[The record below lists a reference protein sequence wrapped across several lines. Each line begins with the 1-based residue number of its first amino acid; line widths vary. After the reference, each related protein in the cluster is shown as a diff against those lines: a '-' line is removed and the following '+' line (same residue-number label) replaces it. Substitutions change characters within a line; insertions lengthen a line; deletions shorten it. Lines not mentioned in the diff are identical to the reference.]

1 MLKYIIFDY
10 AGVLTPTTD
19 NYKFALKYADEFN
32 LSPVELLDITY
43 VDWDKALIAEV
54 SPQSYWQN
62 IASKLNCDPNEL
74 KSKIIETFPI
84 DNRVVDYIDEIKS
97 QYTICML
104 SNQIEDWLEP
114 EIDKHGLRSRF
125 EHYFNSYQLGLA
137 KPDPRIFK
145 KVLET
150 LKCDPSECLFT
161 DDNTTNIEIARS
173 LGMNALVFTNF
184 DNFEKEFSDVVNA
197 PHL

>member
-19 NYKFALKYADEFN
+19 NYKFALKYASEFN
-32 LSPVELLDITY
+32 LSPIELLDSTY
-43 VDWDKALIAEV
+43 IDWDKALTGELSPYDFWKGV
-54 SPQSYWQN
+54 ST
-62 IASKLNCDPNEL
+62 KLNCDPDEL
-74 KSKIIETFPI
+74 KAKIIESFPI
-84 DNRVVDYIDEIKS
+84 DNRVINFIDKIKPR
-97 QYTICML
+97 YTICML

-137 KPDPRIFK
+137 KPDPRIFQ
-145 KVLET
+145 KVLES

-161 DDNTTNIEIARS
+161 DDNSTNVEVAKS
-173 LGMNALVFTNF
+173 LGMNALVFTNI
-184 DNFEKEFSDVVNA
+184 DNFEKEFNLIAGYDK
-197 PHL
+197 